1 MGRGSDS
8 NNRPTPRA
16 LNFGRTV
23 EGGADV
29 PQDFRWLADWQKR
42 MGYTD
47 QEACDALAMG
57 LSTFR
62 NQRSG
67 RSRVKRQTARLALHV
82 ALHRIDWLDIAD
94 LSLKLAAAQDHRSL
108 GKKTR

>member
-1 MGRGSDS
+1 MTGTSDS
-8 NNRPTPRA
+8 RRPAPRA
-16 LNFGRTV
+16 LQFGRTV
-23 EGGADV
+23 EGGEDV

-94 LSLKLAAAQDHRSL
+94 LSLKLAAAQDHRTFV
-108 GKKTR
+108 KKTR